1 MSALA
6 ASDRER
12 LARLL
17 GMLGSDHPGERDNA
31 ARAAHRLVQQH
42 STTWFDVVVTPPP
55 PDTDDPDTDPI
66 GADWRRMAAACSR
79 YPDLLNRWEAGFLA
93 ELPRFPRL
101 SCKQRVILVKIVVRL
116 RACGCSL

>member
-17 GMLGSDHPGERDNA
+17 GMLGSDHAGERDNA

-42 STTWFDVVVTPPP
+42 GITWFDVIIAPVNLRLS
-55 PDTDDPDTDPI
+55 TDDPLARFTTCAEACTFALAPPMLTQWEFDFLRNVASFSKLSPKQLDTL
-66 GADWRRMAAACSR
+66 RRLVTRAIAAGGR
-79 YPDLLNRWEAGFLA
+79 P
-93 ELPRFPRL
+93 
-101 SCKQRVILVKIVVRL
+101 
-116 RACGCSL
+116 